1 METEERIQKLE
12 AQVKDLQTNIHET
25 LAEISKSLPEKP
37 ARTTNWNRSA
47 WVLALINLLMAVVLL
62 GNAYL
67 FAPLQAAFA
76 LSPLALTWLRA
87 LWLVIAF
94 VWLLLQLYPLALLLT
109 DAENDWRQVKWSS
122 AFKLM
127 RARPGLLL
135 AVTVL
140 LLLSALINMFMPAAW
155 LLVTL
160 VLLVV
165 IAGLALRSLF
175 DWHYKFS

>member
-1 METEERIQKLE
+1 MEMEERIQKLE
-12 AQVKDLQTNIHET
+12 AQVKELQTDIHAT
-25 LAEISKSLPEKP
+25 LTEISKSLPEKP
-37 ARTTNWNRSA
+37 AHKTNWNRSA
-47 WVLALINLLMAVVLL
+47 WVLALVNLLLAVVLL

-67 FAPLQAAFA
+67 FAPLQEAFQ
-76 LSPLALTWLRA
+76 LSPVALTWMRA
-87 LWLVIAF
+87 LWLVIAL
-94 VWLLLQLYPLALLLT
+94 VWLLLQLYPLALLL
-109 DAENDWRQVKWSS
+109 AEEESDWRHVKWSN
-122 AFKLM
+122 ALKLV

-165 IAGLALRSLF
+165 IAGLALRSLL
-175 DWHYKFS
+175 DWRYNPS